1 MTDIVLDVPLPTNH
15 HTFQY
20 WYQSLDASIRSDWL
34 KLSKSFEIEYSSA
47 LYGAEVEELI
57 DMGNDLFRELDD
69 AGSSQSMQI
78 LADITQ
84 KQRTQMQSIQI
95 LTDMIQDQGTQIQS
109 ALDSLEREEI
119 PSIANSDIQ
128 SISSDYGVTSHHT

>member
-1 MTDIVLDVPLPTNH
+1 
-15 HTFQY
+15 
-20 WYQSLDASIRSDWL
+20 
-34 KLSKSFEIEYSSA
+34 
-47 LYGAEVEELI
+47 
-57 DMGNDLFRELDD
+57 MGNDLFRELDD

-109 ALDSLEREEI
+109 ALFVVNSVERVLKQL
-119 PSIANSDIQ
+119 SR
-128 SISSDYGVTSHHT
+128 